1 MNKEE
6 VKSIYSKY
14 SSVYDKVFG
23 HFFSPRIRMA
33 IDRSLI
39 AEGDKVVEVGV
50 GTGISLTSYPH
61 QCKIVGIDLTR
72 KMLDQARRKKDR
84 HKLDHVELFEMDA
97 ENMTFDDDTFDHA
110 VAAFV
115 ITVVPNPEKM
125 VSEMKRVTK
134 KGGSIVILNHFLSD
148 NAFISG
154 ISKVFSPLCEKW
166 GWRSDIR
173 LDLLSK
179 LVDKNPEIFDLM
191 PVAKAPNGLKQFP
204 VRNDFA
210 GMSNEMLQQIEL
222 LGRQVQAL
230 VFPDHASRREVN
242 LEAVEILIS

>member
-6 VKSIYSKY
+6 VKSIYSRY
-14 SSVYDKVFG
+14 SSVYDTVFG

-39 AEGDKVVEVGV
+39 ADGDKVVEVGV
-50 GTGISLTSYPH
+50 GTGISLTSYSRK
-61 QCKIVGIDLTR
+61 CKVVGIDLTR
-72 KMLDQARRKKDR
+72 KMLDRARRKKDR

-115 ITVVPNPEKM
+115 ITVVRNP
-125 VSEMKRVTK
+125 KRWFRNETRHEEGRK
-134 KGGSIVILNHFLSD
+134 HSHPQPFCSD

-154 ISKVFSPLCEKW
+154 MEKVFSPLCEKW

-173 LDLLSK
+173 LELLSNHCNLHIK
-179 LVDKNPEIFDLM
+179 EVFKKNRLDPWSIII
-191 PVAKAPNGLKQFP
+191 ATNNK
-204 VRNDFA
+204 
-210 GMSNEMLQQIEL
+210 
-222 LGRQVQAL
+222 
-230 VFPDHASRREVN
+230 
-242 LEAVEILIS
+242 